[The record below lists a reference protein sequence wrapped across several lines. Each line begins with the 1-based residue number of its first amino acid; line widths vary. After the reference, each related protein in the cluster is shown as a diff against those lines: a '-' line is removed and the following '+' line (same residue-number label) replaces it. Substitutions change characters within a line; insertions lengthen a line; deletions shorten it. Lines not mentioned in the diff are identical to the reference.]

1 MTTFLRMLR
10 FLRPWW
16 RRCVL
21 TGGCI
26 VVYAL
31 LSGASVTLV
40 SPFIRILFDGHGTTA
55 APATGGSLPVPAEAR
70 ALQERLRTGFEQLFV
85 TGDRISTLQ
94 RFCWIVLAVFILKN
108 IFHYLQT
115 YLTAWLEQRA
125 MRDIRRTLYEHVAE
139 LPLADFTRRPS
150 SSYVTPLVNDIGL
163 MRAALVGGAASL
175 LRNLLMIGIALAII
189 VASSWKLAV
198 VAGLILPPNALLI
211 AKLGRRLRR
220 QSGRAQERM
229 ADMAEVV
236 QETVAGARI
245 VKAFG
250 MHPFEAARFERH
262 NRAYFQAY
270 VRMRRLAALASPIS
284 ELLAV
289 SGLVAILWFG
299 GRLVLSGELPTD
311 RLFLFLTAMLWLSEP
326 IKALIGLN
334 PALQEGIAAGTR
346 VFALLDVPAE
356 PRRDVGRPAR
366 FDHELRFEAVGFGY
380 DPARPVLRE
389 LDLVVRPGE
398 IVALVGPSGAGKSTF
413 VDLIPRFHAPT
424 QGVIRLDGVDVT
436 ELSLDSLRSLIGI
449 VSQDVILFNDTVRA
463 NIAYGRSDVPEEQ
476 ILAAANAA
484 NAHDFIAHLP
494 QGYDTRIGERGVTLS
509 GGERQ
514 RLAIARAIVRDPQIL
529 ILDEATSNLDTA
541 SERLIQEALERL
553 VARRTVFVIAHRL
566 FTVRHADVILVMDG
580 GRIVERGT
588 HDELV
593 SAAGTYARLH
603 ALQFH

>member
-1 MTTFLRMLR
+1 M
-10 FLRPWW
+10 W
-16 RRCVL
+16 RRCAI
-21 TGGCI
+21 TGVCI

-31 LSGASVTLV
+31 LSGAAVTLV
-40 SPFIRILFDGHGTTA
+40 SPFIRILFDNHSAA
-55 APATGGSLPVPAEAR
+55 APAADGASPSLPVPEGAR
-70 ALQERLRTGFEQLFV
+70 ALQERIRTSFEQLFV
-85 TGDRISTLQ
+85 TGDRVETLQ
-94 RFCWIVLAVFILKN
+94 RFCLLVLAVFILKN

-139 LPLADFTRRPS
+139 LPLAEFSRRPS

-175 LRNLLMIGIALAII
+175 LRNTLMIVIALVII

-198 VAGLILPPNALLI
+198 VAALILPPNALLI

-229 ADMAEVV
+229 SNMAEVV

-250 MHPFEAARFERH
+250 MHAFEGARFERH
-262 NRAYFQAY
+262 NRAYFDAY

-284 ELLAV
+284 ELLAML
-289 SGLVAILWFG
+289 GIVAILWFG
-299 GRLVLSGELPTD
+299 GRLVLAGELPTD

-326 IKALIGLN
+326 IKSLIGLN

-346 VFALLDVPAE
+346 VFALLDVASE
-356 PRRDVGRPAR
+356 PRRDIGRKAQ
-366 FDHELRFEAVGFGY
+366 FSHELRFEGMGFGY
-380 DPARPVLRE
+380 DPARPVLHE

-424 QGVIRLDGVDVT
+424 HGCIRMDGVDLA
-436 ELSLDSLRSLIGI
+436 ELSLDSLRALIGI

-463 NIAYGRSDVPEEQ
+463 NIAYGRTDVSEDRVME
-476 ILAAANAA
+476 AARAA
-484 NAHDFIAHLP
+484 NAHDFIARLP
-494 QGYDTRIGERGVTLS
+494 QGYETRIGERGITLS

-529 ILDEATSNLDTA
+529 ILDEATSNLDSG

-553 VARRTVFVIAHRL
+553 VQRRTVFVIAHRL
-566 FTVRHADVILVMDG
+566 FTVRHADVILVMDE

-588 HDELV
+588 HAELV
-593 SAAGTYARLH
+593 AASGTYARLH